1 MNLRDFF
8 RLGII
13 VPALPNQIMDGQI
26 IDAVPVMQNF
36 QAIVDAVN
44 ANAQP
49 LAGAVG
55 TVPVYVPVV
64 GGTANAI
71 TLTPV
76 SPISSYAAGQTFTF
90 IATAANTGATTIN
103 TSGLGARN
111 LRYADGTAMS
121 GGELQAGAPYI
132 IEDNGAAYVLM
143 NSAQATG
150 LVPWTPTLSFGGASV
165 GITYGLQSGISC
177 KIGRIVFQAF
187 AILLTNKGVSV
198 GAMAVGGLP
207 YIVNAGWQGNNA
219 GPLVASNLTFP
230 ANSYNVFG
238 YNLGTQTM
246 SGLNIPS
253 AGAFAQLTDANFANN
268 TLIAGQAFYA
278 V

>member
-1 MNLRDFF
+1 MKLSDYF

-13 VPALPNQIMDGQI
+13 VGALPNQIMDGQI
-26 IDAVPVMQNF
+26 IDAVPVMQNLQF
-36 QAIVDAVN
+36 LADQVN
-44 ANAQP
+44 SNAQP

-55 TVPVYVPVV
+55 TVPVFVPTV
-64 GGTANAI
+64 GGTPNAI

-76 SPISSYAAGQTFTF
+76 NPISSYAAGQTFTF
-90 IATAANTGATTIN
+90 IALAANTGATTIN

-165 GITYGLQSGISC
+165 GITYGLQTGISC

-198 GAMAVGGLP
+198 GAMAVNGLP
-207 YIVNAGWQGNNA
+207 YIINAGWQGNNA
-219 GPLVASNLTFP
+219 GPLVASQLTFP

-238 YNLGTQTM
+238 YNLGTTTL
-246 SGLNIPS
+246 SGVNVVS
-253 AGAFAQLTDANFANN
+253 AGAFTNLNDTNFANN

>member
-1 MNLRDFF
+1 GGGQCYRANRHFLCPLPANRLHDDQMRHAMNLRDFF

-90 IATAANTGATTIN
+90 I
-103 TSGLGARN
+103 
-111 LRYADGTAMS
+111 
-121 GGELQAGAPYI
+121 
-132 IEDNGAAYVLM
+132 
-143 NSAQATG
+143 
-150 LVPWTPTLSFGGASV
+150 
-165 GITYGLQSGISC
+165 
-177 KIGRIVFQAF
+177 
-187 AILLTNKGVSV
+187 
-198 GAMAVGGLP
+198 
-207 YIVNAGWQGNNA
+207 
-219 GPLVASNLTFP
+219 
-230 ANSYNVFG
+230 
-238 YNLGTQTM
+238 
-246 SGLNIPS
+246 
-253 AGAFAQLTDANFANN
+253 
-268 TLIAGQAFYA
+268 
-278 V
+278 